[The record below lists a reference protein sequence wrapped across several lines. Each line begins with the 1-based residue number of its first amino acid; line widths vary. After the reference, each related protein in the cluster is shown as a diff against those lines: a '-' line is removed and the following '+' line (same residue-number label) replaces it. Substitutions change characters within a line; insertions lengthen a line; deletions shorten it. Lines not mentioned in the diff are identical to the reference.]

1 LTERWSLKAQ
11 VGETWRL
18 DRMVTVF
25 TSRETER
32 PAPTAAEHLAYA
44 FHGGADALVRAHR
57 DAWEKRWRAAGVE
70 IEGDESLQRALRFAA
85 YHLISAANPEDERV
99 SIGARTLTG
108 ESYKGHV
115 FWDTDVFMLPFYTFT
130 DPRSARA
137 LLMYRFHTLDGARE
151 KASELGYRGALYPWE
166 SADTGRETTP
176 KFMIAPDGEVLRVL
190 SGLQEHHISA
200 DVAWASWLYWKA
212 TGDDAFFKE
221 AGAEILLETARFW
234 ASRGAL
240 EEDGLFHL
248 REIIGPDEYHEGI
261 DDDAFTNW
269 LAQWN
274 LERGAEAFSVLE
286 QHMPEQARFLREK
299 LQLADEEV
307 AQWRSTAEAMY
318 RGFEPSSGLIEQFQG
333 YFGLEEID
341 LSPMR
346 AQGKRA
352 APMDMLLGRERTQR
366 SKVVKQADVVM
377 LTAMLW
383 DRVPEPARRLNFS
396 YYEPRTCHGSSLSP
410 AIHALVAAR
419 LQEEVLARAYLEQAS
434 EIDLANT
441 LGNAAGGVHA
451 AALGGLWQATVF
463 GFGGLHVGDESL
475 ALWPHLLE
483 GWKALRFPL
492 VWRGARLVFELE
504 PKALRVRCEEGPE
517 SLRVPLI
524 LPGQGRCELCAGEV
538 LAAVREGPEWRR
550 R

>member
-1 LTERWSLKAQ
+1 VQTLSPLEAASPISPPTSAVERGEGTLTERWSLEAQ

-221 AGAEILLETARFW
+221 AGAERIPPVPVA
-234 ASRGAL
+234 AG
-240 EEDGLFHL
+240 
-248 REIIGPDEYHEGI
+248 
-261 DDDAFTNW
+261 DDARVTVGGDGFVWVVQRTGGWIAVSKFSSCETGMQPQPGFPKNAVSVSDPACPVAG
-269 LAQWN
+269 LD
-274 LERGAEAFSVLE
+274 RCGGA
-286 QHMPEQARFLREK
+286 
-299 LQLADEEV
+299 
-307 AQWRSTAEAMY
+307 
-318 RGFEPSSGLIEQFQG
+318 
-333 YFGLEEID
+333 
-341 LSPMR
+341 
-346 AQGKRA
+346 
-352 APMDMLLGRERTQR
+352 
-366 SKVVKQADVVM
+366 
-377 LTAMLW
+377 
-383 DRVPEPARRLNFS
+383 
-396 YYEPRTCHGSSLSP
+396 
-410 AIHALVAAR
+410 
-419 LQEEVLARAYLEQAS
+419 
-434 EIDLANT
+434 
-441 LGNAAGGVHA
+441 
-451 AALGGLWQATVF
+451 
-463 GFGGLHVGDESL
+463 
-475 ALWPHLLE
+475 
-483 GWKALRFPL
+483 
-492 VWRGARLVFELE
+492 
-504 PKALRVRCEEGPE
+504 
-517 SLRVPLI
+517 
-524 LPGQGRCELCAGEV
+524 
-538 LAAVREGPEWRR
+538 
-550 R
+550 